1 MKKIKHFFA
10 FASLL
15 IFIVSCNSNSSNNY
29 NEKEEIIQEV
39 QQLSEEEIK
48 EQLRLKE
55 CNNPEEYIDGKIN
68 VEGVYK
74 NTFSMKIKAAK
85 FNLQLKSNASIAVLK
100 DIRIYI
106 KGVGKTGASI
116 IEKEFLISDYISPNG
131 NLSYNNE
138 FSLSNQDWENI
149 KEFNWGIKEA
159 SCH

>member
-1 MKKIKHFFA
+1 MKTIKHFFA
-10 FASLL
+10 FAVLL
-15 IFIVSCNSNSSNNY
+15 IFIVSCNSNSGTNY
-29 NEKEEIIQEV
+29 TEKEKIIQEV

-55 CNNPEEYIDGKIN
+55 CNNPEEYVVGKIK

-74 NTFSMKIKAAK
+74 NAFSMKIKAAK

-106 KGVGKTGASI
+106 RGVGKTGAAV

-131 NLSYNNE
+131 TLSYNNE
-138 FSLSNQDWENI
+138 FGLSNQDWENI
-149 KEFNWGIKEA
+149 QTFNWGIKDA
-159 SCH
+159 RCH